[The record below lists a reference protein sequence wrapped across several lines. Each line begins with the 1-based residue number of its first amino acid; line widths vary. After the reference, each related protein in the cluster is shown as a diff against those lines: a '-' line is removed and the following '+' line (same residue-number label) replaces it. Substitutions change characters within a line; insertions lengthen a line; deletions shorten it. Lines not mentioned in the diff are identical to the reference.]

1 MRNRTTVMT
10 IQRST
15 TKHATDS
22 TSSITEPKLV
32 LAAAII
38 SLLVFCMPTF
48 YTDKQKTLSDDRAF
62 CGC

>member
-10 IQRST
+10 TQRNT

-22 TSSITEPKLV
+22 TRSIIEPKLV
-32 LAAAII
+32 LTADAI
-38 SLLVFCMPTF
+38 SLLIFCMPTF
-48 YTDKQKTLSDDRAF
+48 YTDKQKTLSDDRVF